1 MDFNY
6 CCLPMAL
13 AQYCRAVYA
22 VLIPLKFLQKV
33 GTKMLLFWIV
43 KSEVGIYPF
52 VAFGE
57 WERALV

>member
-57 WERALV
+57 